1 MLQSIL
7 IALDGSPFSD
17 AATELGIRWAKRFD
31 ARLHALGIVD
41 EPEIRGGEA
50 TGIGGSAYSKQ
61 IDEAQMADAQA
72 KVATFLDR
80 FEAKCRSASVRFA
93 RTAVVGAPRVEILAA
108 APRHDIVVLGRRTY
122 FHFETQQKP
131 DDTLEEILHRPP
143 RPVVAA
149 PNPVAKEGPVLVA
162 YDGSP
167 EAARALQTAQCL
179 GLLAGQEVHVVS
191 IRADRIR
198 AREQADCAVAYLS
211 AHDVDAT
218 AHAVGSGD
226 AAGPLLLEQ
235 AAGVGAGLIVMG
247 AYGPRSLGER
257 LFGSVTQSVLDDA
270 TIPLFLYH

>member
-179 GLLAGQEVHVVS
+179 GLLPGADTIG
-191 IRADRIR
+191 ADR
-198 AREQADCAVAYLS
+198 
-211 AHDVDAT
+211 HDVDAT